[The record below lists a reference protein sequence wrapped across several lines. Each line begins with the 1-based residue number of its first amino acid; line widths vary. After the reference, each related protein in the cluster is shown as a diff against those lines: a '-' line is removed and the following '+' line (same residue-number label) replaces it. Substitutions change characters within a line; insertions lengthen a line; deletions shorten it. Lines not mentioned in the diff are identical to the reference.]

1 MSDPM
6 FDRIISIDW
15 SGGENKTEGEHVSLR
30 VAVWD
35 RRSGPIIQ
43 RPPNANKTRRKWSKQ
58 ECREWLLLQLADGSQ
73 RTLAAF
79 DFGFSLPWGSEAA
92 LFQVQG
98 WRALLAEMRRLYDE
112 SGTGRTTAEAV
123 NAISCLN
130 GHGPYRLTK
139 DDRTERRFYVQ
150 HGVGYY
156 RLTELATPQAISQWY
171 LGAGPKV
178 GYHSITG
185 MAALDWL
192 IEKRS
197 EGRASFAVW
206 PQETME
212 PVGNVLVESYPS
224 ICPRPASWGSAQGE
238 HERDAWKVLQHLVC
252 LNDSGGMARSFVIP
266 ELPFGR
272 VKGVE
277 FLSQVQFEGW
287 IIGLNNGDK

>member
-1 MSDPM
+1 M
-6 FDRIISIDW
+6 FDRIISVDW
-15 SGGENKTEGEHVSLR
+15 SGGENKTEGEPVSLR

-35 RRSGPIIQ
+35 QSGSDIQ
-43 RPPNANKTRRKWSKQ
+43 RPPKANKSRRKWSRE
-58 ECREWLLLQLADGSQ
+58 ECREWLREQLANESK

-79 DFGFSLPWGSEAA
+79 DFGFSLPWGSEKAM
-92 LFQVQG
+92 FQVTG
-98 WRALLAEMRRLYDE
+98 WPALVAQMGRVYAQHGTARA
-112 SGTGRTTAEAV
+112 TAEAI
-123 NAISCLN
+123 NAFPCLS

-139 DDRTERRFYVQ
+139 DDRTERRFYLQ

-192 IEKRS
+192 MKERS
-197 EGRASFAVW
+197 AGRASFTVW
-206 PQETME
+206 PQETLE

-224 ICPRPASWGSAQGE
+224 ICPRPATWGSAQGE
-238 HERDAWKVLQHLVC
+238 HERDAWKVLQYLVG
-252 LNDSGGMARSFVIP
+252 LNSSGGIARLFAVS

-272 VKGVE
+272 VKNVD
-277 FLSQVQFEGW
+277 FLTQVQFEGF
-287 IIGLNNGDK
+287 ILGLN